1 MCGNNEHEAETGQVV
16 ALRNKDACA
25 VVSCSSFCAG
35 KFCGD
40 EDMPTELSELE
51 DDVPAASEDGV
62 ALSLSGGGYRAM
74 VFHVGALWR
83 LNEVGLLGKLTR
95 ISSVSGGS
103 ITAGALALAWKNL
116 NFQNGIAKLF
126 GDFVAQIRKMADTN
140 VDVGAVIGGILLP
153 GTISDRVAEAYDEV
167 LFKGATLQD
176 LPDDTGRKAPRF
188 VINAT
193 NVQTAALWRFSRPFM
208 GDYRVGLIHNPD
220 VKLSS
225 AVAAS
230 SAFPPILSPATL
242 RLTQKVVA
250 TEGADLNQAPYTQ
263 VAILSDGGVYDN
275 LGLETVKRFTTLL
288 VSDAGQKIAPEPE
301 PHEDWARHSLRI
313 LDTIDNQVRSLRRR
327 QLIELLQEARPYRHL
342 LGNPYQFRRLQ
353 TDGGSTRLR
362 PQKSNSSCGNS
373 DPPAEHA
380 TRAAGQ
386 AHKLGLRGMRCSI
399 ANLHRRDIEFEA
411 RYFDYPAYKIS
422 VTRRVLMGADNTSRS
437 VLLAF
442 LGRLNEEC
450 IPRFQFR
457 RQTICFSKHI
467 FCHVQCRTDL
477 FR

>member
-1 MCGNNEHEAETGQVV
+1 
-16 ALRNKDACA
+16 
-25 VVSCSSFCAG
+25 
-35 KFCGD
+35 
-40 EDMPTELSELE
+40 MPTELPEPE

-103 ITAGALALAWKNL
+103 ITAGALALAWKDL
-116 NFQNGIAKLF
+116 KFQNSVAEQF

-153 GTISDRVAEAYDEV
+153 GTISDRVAEAYDDV
-167 LFKGATLQD
+167 LFKGAKLQD

-193 NVQTAALWRFSRPFM
+193 NVQTAALWRFSRPYM

-242 RLTQKVVA
+242 RLTQEVIA
-250 TEGADLNQAPYTQ
+250 TEGNDLNRAPYTQ
-263 VAILSDGGVYDN
+263 VAVLSDGGVYDN
-275 LGLETVKRFTTLL
+275 LGLETVKQFTTLL

-313 LDTIDNQVRSLRRR
+313 LDTVDNQVRSLRKR
-327 QLIELLQEARPYRHL
+327 QLIESYKRGDHTGTYWSVRTHFADYRL
-342 LGNPYQFRRLQ
+342 AADPLGCANRNPTPLAEIPTRLQ
-353 TDGGSTRLR
+353 RMPRAQQDKLMNWGYAICDAALR
-362 PQKSNSSCGNS
+362 THIDATLSS
-373 DPPAEHA
+373 
-380 TRAAGQ
+380 
-386 AHKLGLRGMRCSI
+386 KLGISI
-399 ANLHRRDIEFEA
+399 APPTKFPFA
-411 RYFDYPAYKIS
+411 GGY
-422 VTRRVLMGADNTSRS
+422 
-437 VLLAF
+437 
-442 LGRLNEEC
+442 
-450 IPRFQFR
+450 
-457 RQTICFSKHI
+457 
-467 FCHVQCRTDL
+467 
-477 FR
+477 